1 MLNALFALGLSALA
15 PQVPFEK
22 AAQEFLGSHGYAGKQ
37 PEDLEFDAVLEK
49 HFVAAHLG
57 LFDVRFPVEDLEK
70 HAGQLTKCATALLNA
85 QEHLCDWLTPAGADQ
100 KALRED
106 LKSVQKW
113 VAGLREAQLARAKD
127 CGGKDWMELLG
138 CPDATKAAQKRLA
151 EALGSGA
158 LFGAKRESPEMVRLL
173 LEPTRKGFVELV
185 CFAGWQSEADR
196 GLYWVDGITNWMSAT
211 VRTDQVIALEYS
223 VAGAPPSD
231 YGQGSPMDA
240 SMAEQ
245 VVQLASNAV
254 FERFYAERA
263 PSAFVQGLSMNL
275 VIELFG
281 EVNTRVDGDTRG
293 RQTQKREVFVP
304 GGASEGGRLGKN
316 SADTRWREL
325 QGADHFLKILKQS
338 QKEGA
343 DADKRAKN
351 RLACFGVRDDK
362 GADVRAVV
370 APFFGAA
377 CGDKQVPESHQG
389 DFAECLRAYKCA
401 FLYWMQTQAGGA
413 DKKSR
418 EKFAQFLCKLAD
430 ASATD
435 FEAVF
440 AQVYEGTV
448 LSNAE
453 CDKNSLEGR
462 FIAWLP
468 SAREK

>member
-1 MLNALFALGLSALA
+1 MLNALFALGLSLLA
-15 PQVPFEK
+15 PQVPFQK
-22 AAQEFLGSHGYAGKQ
+22 AAQEFLDSHGYAGKQ
-37 PEDLEFDAVLEK
+37 PADLEFADVLEK
-49 HFVAAHLG
+49 QFLAAHLG
-57 LFDVRFPVEDLEK
+57 LFDVRFPVEGLEK
-70 HAGQLTKCATALLNA
+70 RSGQLLKCAAALLNA
-85 QEHLCDWLTPAGADQ
+85 QEHLCDWLKPAGADQ

-106 LKSVQKW
+106 LKTVQKW
-113 VAGLREAQLARAKD
+113 VSGVRETQLARLKD
-127 CGGKDWMELLG
+127 CAGKDWMELLG
-138 CPDATKAAQKRLA
+138 CPEATRAAQKRLA

-158 LFGAKRESPEMVRLL
+158 LFGAKRDNIESVRVL

-185 CFAGWQSEADR
+185 CFAGWQNEADR
-196 GLYWVDGITNWMSAT
+196 GLYWAEGVTSWMSAS
-211 VRTDQVIALEYS
+211 VHEDLVIALEYS
-223 VAGAPPSD
+223 VAGAPPAE
-231 YGQGSPMDA
+231 YGQGTPMDA

-254 FERFYAERA
+254 FERFYGERA

-304 GGASEGGRLGKN
+304 GGASEGGQLGKN

-325 QGADHFLKILKQS
+325 QGADHFLKILKQA

-343 DADKRAKN
+343 EADKKAKN
-351 RLACFGVRDDK
+351 RVACFGLRDDK
-362 GADVRAVV
+362 GADVRAVI
-370 APFFGAA
+370 APFFGTAA
-377 CGDKQVPESHQG
+377 GDKQVPESHQG

-401 FLYWMQTQAGGA
+401 FLYWMQTQAGAG

-430 ASATD
+430 PAATD
-435 FEAVF
+435 FETVF
-440 AQVYEGTV
+440 TQVYEGAA

-462 FIAWLP
+462 FLAWLP
-468 SAREK
+468 GAR